1 MFKRLELVNLLKQI
15 ENRKNEID
23 LLCNNI
29 YKSYTKKIELASK
42 DFEYLLDKLSL
53 VNPLNIM
60 KKGYTIVYKDEKVIT
75 SSKDVFEND
84 ELIVNFYDGKHKVKV
99 IK

>member
-1 MFKRLELVNLLKQI
+1 
-15 ENRKNEID
+15 
-23 LLCNNI
+23 
-29 YKSYTKKIELASK
+29 
-42 DFEYLLDKLSL
+42 
-53 VNPLNIM
+53 M
-60 KKGYTIVYKDEKVIT
+60 KKGYKIVYKDEKVIT